1 MPTVYII
8 AGPNGAGKTTASN
21 TLLPE
26 FFGINQFVNADE
38 IAKGLSP
45 YAPESVSVE
54 SARIMLGRIKTLI
67 KEEENFGFETTLTTL
82 AYKNYIKLAK
92 DKGYIVKL
100 LFLWLNSP
108 QVAKERV
115 KKRVSE
121 GGHNIPNEVIE
132 RRYFK
137 GIKNLPDFLLLA
149 DDWLIFDNSSGE
161 YEAVA
166 KKENNVQEIF
176 NLAVW
181 EKLKR

>member
-26 FFGINQFVNADE
+26 FFSIKQFVNADE

-67 KEEENFGFETTLTTL
+67 KEEVSFGFETTLTTL

-92 DKGYIVKL
+92 EKGYMVKL
-100 LFLWLNSP
+100 IFLWLNGP
-108 QVAKERV
+108 EVAKERV

-121 GGHNIPNEVIE
+121 GGHNIPEEVIE

-137 GIKNLPDFLLLA
+137 GIKNLPGFMLLA

-161 YEAVA
+161 YEGVA

-181 EKLKR
+181 EKLKP